1 MPKLDGT
8 HLPERLAN
16 RLADLQSGKEVSAR
30 DIKALLDDEQVNAI
44 QTAWSDQQALRKAK
58 RARNKDEEL
67 VLGWK
72 TKRDIYIEV
81 YELALMQAKA
91 NEQPAVEKRMQ
102 DAEVRQGRIY
112 LEALGAALDAG
123 KTNSQARALANN
135 ELTRNGMSRLDGAF
149 VRSASKRDREV
160 WDMEYAL
167 KAEIRKHMSA
177 EELEQLE
184 QLEEHEDTVAKRK
197 RSKR

>member
-67 VLGWK
+67 ALGWK
-72 TKRDIYIEV
+72 TKRDIYVEV

-91 NEQPAVEKRMQ
+91 NEQPAIEKRMK

-123 KTNSQARALANN
+123 KTGDQAQASANN
-135 ELTRNGMSRLDGAF
+135 ELTRNGLNRIDGAF
-149 VRSASKRDREV
+149 VRSASKRDRKV
-160 WDMEYAL
+160 WAMEHAL

-184 QLEEHEDTVAKRK
+184 LLEEHEYTVAKRK

>member
-30 DIKALLDDEQVNAI
+30 DIKALLNDEQVNAI

-67 VLGWK
+67 ALGWK

-160 WDMEYAL
+160 WNMEDAL

>member
-16 RLADLQSGKEVSAR
+16 RLADLKSGKEVSAR
-30 DIKALLDDEQVNAI
+30 DIKALLNDEQVNAI

-67 VLGWK
+67 ALGWK

-91 NEQPAVEKRMQ
+91 NAQPAVDKRMK

-160 WDMEYAL
+160 WAVEDAL

>member
-30 DIKALLDDEQVNAI
+30 DIKALLNDEQVNAI

-67 VLGWK
+67 ALGWK

-112 LEALGAALDAG
+112 LEALGVALDAG
-123 KTNSQARALANN
+123 KTGHQAQAFANN

-160 WDMEYAL
+160 WAVEDAL
-167 KAEIRKHMSA
+167 KAEIRKNMSA

-197 RSKR
+197 R

>member
-8 HLPERLAN
+8 LLPERLAN

-30 DIKALLDDEQVNAI
+30 DIKALLSDEQVNVMH
-44 QTAWSDQQALRKAK
+44 TAWSDQQALRKSK
-58 RARNKDEEL
+58 RARNKQEEL
-67 VLGWK
+67 ELGWK

-91 NEQPAVEKRMQ
+91 NEQPAIEKRIN
-102 DAEVRQGRIY
+102 DTEVRQGRIY
-112 LEALGAALDAG
+112 LEALGLALDAG
-123 KTNSQARALANN
+123 KTGDQARALANN
-135 ELTRNGMSRLDGAF
+135 ELTRNGLNRLDGAV
-149 VRSASKRDREV
+149 VRSASKRDREI
-160 WDMEYAL
+160 WDMEDAL

-184 QLEEHEDTVAKRK
+184 QLEEQNDAVAKRK

>member
-30 DIKALLDDEQVNAI
+30 DIKTLLNDQQVNLM
-44 QTAWSDQQALRKAK
+44 QTAWSEQQALRKAK
-58 RARNKDEEL
+58 RARNKQEEL
-67 VLGWK
+67 ALGWK

-91 NEQPAVEKRMQ
+91 NEQPAVEKRMK

-112 LEALGAALDAG
+112 LEALGVALDAG
-123 KTNSQARALANN
+123 KTGDQARAFANN

-160 WDMEYAL
+160 WAVEDAL

-184 QLEEHEDTVAKRK
+184 QLEEQNDAVAKRK
-197 RSKR
+197 LSKR

>member
-16 RLADLQSGKEVSAR
+16 RLADLQSGKEISAR
-30 DIKALLDDEQVNAI
+30 DIKALLNDQQVNAM

-58 RARNKDEEL
+58 RARNKDEEMA
-67 VLGWK
+67 LGWK

-91 NEQPAVEKRMQ
+91 NEQPAVEKRMK

-112 LEALGAALDAG
+112 LEALGVALDAG
-123 KTNSQARALANN
+123 KTGDQARAFANN

-160 WDMEYAL
+160 WDMENAL

-177 EELEQLE
+177 EELEQLRI
-184 QLEEHEDTVAKRK
+184 LEEHNAAVEKRK
-197 RSKR
+197 WSKS

>member
-30 DIKALLDDEQVNAI
+30 DIKALLDDEQVNAMH
-44 QTAWSDQQALRKAK
+44 TAWSDQQALRKSK

-67 VLGWK
+67 ALGWK
-72 TKRDIYIEV
+72 TKRDIYIQV
-81 YELALMQAKA
+81 YELALLQAKT

-123 KTNSQARALANN
+123 KTNAQARALANN

-160 WDMEYAL
+160 WNMEDAL

>member
-30 DIKALLDDEQVNAI
+30 DIKALLNDEQVNAI

-67 VLGWK
+67 ALGWK

-91 NEQPAVEKRMQ
+91 NEQPAVEKRMK

-112 LEALGAALDAG
+112 LEALGTALDAG
-123 KTNSQARALANN
+123 KTNAQARASANN
-135 ELTRNGMSRLDGAF
+135 ELTRNDMSRLDGAF
-149 VRSASKRDREV
+149 VRSASRRDREV
-160 WDMEYAL
+160 WDMEDAL
-167 KAEIRKHMSA
+167 KAEIRMHMSA

-184 QLEEHEDTVAKRK
+184 QLKEHEDTVAKRK

>member
-30 DIKALLDDEQVNAI
+30 DIKALLNDEQVNAI
-44 QTAWSDQQALRKAK
+44 QTAWSDQQVLRKAK

-67 VLGWK
+67 ALGWK

-81 YELALMQAKA
+81 YELTLMQAKA
-91 NEQPAVEKRMQ
+91 NEQPAVEKRMK

-123 KTNSQARALANN
+123 KTNAQARALANN
-135 ELTRNGMSRLDGAF
+135 ELTRNCLSRLDGAF

-160 WDMEYAL
+160 WAVEDAL

>member
-16 RLADLQSGKEVSAR
+16 RLNDLKSGKEVSAR
-30 DIKALLDDEQVNAI
+30 DIKALLDDEQVNAMH
-44 QTAWSDQQALRKAK
+44 TAWSDQQALRKSK
-58 RARNKDEEL
+58 RARNKQEEL
-67 VLGWK
+67 ALGWK

-102 DAEVRQGRIY
+102 NAEVRQGRIY

-123 KTNSQARALANN
+123 KTNPQARALANN

-160 WDMEYAL
+160 WDMENAL

-177 EELEQLE
+177 EELEQLRI
-184 QLEEHEDTVAKRK
+184 LEEHNAAVEKRK
-197 RSKR
+197 WSKS

>member
-16 RLADLQSGKEVSAR
+16 RLADLLSGKEVSAR
-30 DIKALLDDEQVNAI
+30 DIKALLNDEQVNAI

-67 VLGWK
+67 ALGWK

-160 WDMEYAL
+160 WAVEDAL

>member
-16 RLADLQSGKEVSAR
+16 RLADLQSGNEVSAR
-30 DIKALLDDEQVNAI
+30 DLKALLSDEQVNAI
-44 QTAWSDQQALRKAK
+44 QTVWSEQQALRKAK
-58 RARNKDEEL
+58 RARNTDEE
-67 VLGWK
+67 VALGWK

-91 NEQPAVEKRMQ
+91 NEQPAVEKRMK

-135 ELTRNGMSRLDGAF
+135 DLTRNGMSRLDGAF

-160 WDMEYAL
+160 WAVEDAL